1 MQRVCQFLRPAP
13 CLLQQAGLDNL
24 LVPLVFP
31 SLKNARL
38 PVGVHFCPIASPVRH
53 LMAGIVSASF
63 GSSDPITI
71 SCSLRF
77 FLSTPFM
84 LNSSSVSSRAL
95 LQHAY
100 CISFVFNSR
109 SRCVI
114 LSAALGTISSSM
126 FLLEAWI
133 EQWSANIICDISSS
147 SSSSCVPVRVFVAL
161 SSLLP
166 HRTGGHS
173 QLRITMLN
181 KVKLS
186 SLLARAGYCW
196 DVGDDDQQRDAEMSL

>member
-114 LSAALGTISSSM
+114 YPPHLAPSPAACFCSRPGLSSGPRISYAISAARRPPPVCPFVFRSLAVAPSAPHWGSQPIAHHYVEQSETFLPACARRVLLG
-126 FLLEAWI
+126 
-133 EQWSANIICDISSS
+133 
-147 SSSSCVPVRVFVAL
+147 RG
-161 SSLLP
+161 
-166 HRTGGHS
+166 R
-173 QLRITMLN
+173 
-181 KVKLS
+181 
-186 SLLARAGYCW
+186 
-196 DVGDDDQQRDAEMSL
+196 